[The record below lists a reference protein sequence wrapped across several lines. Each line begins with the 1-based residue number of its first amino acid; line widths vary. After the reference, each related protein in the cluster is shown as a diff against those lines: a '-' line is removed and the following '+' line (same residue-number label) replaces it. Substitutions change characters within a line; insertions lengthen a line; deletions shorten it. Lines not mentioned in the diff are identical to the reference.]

1 MGPRA
6 AARLLQ
12 HDGWVNLAGLITYL
26 SLLCCPGAVF
36 TDTAHHKFIR
46 YSFLLCDSPASAVI
60 PLLTGRGDVSLAVP
74 VSPAPPRPAP
84 PRVGITR
91 AAPTLA
97 VLGPCVDIAHGDIG
111 TPGHR
116 VTRGRGS
123 TSLYLSFIHRLD
135 NNIYQF
141 KYVQAVWVI
150 QRMSNKRRASLQHTD
165 RHSTRHKTIHNLPTV
180 QDWFLSVWVMRLLVV
195 APGHYKW
202 MN

>member
-1 MGPRA
+1 M
-6 AARLLQ
+6 
-12 HDGWVNLAGLITYL
+12 
-26 SLLCCPGAVF
+26 F

-60 PLLTGRGDVSLAVP
+60 PLLTGRGDVSLAV
-74 VSPAPPRPAP
+74 SPAPPRPAPPP

-123 TSLYLSFIHRLD
+123 TSLYLSFILRLD

-141 KYVQAVWVI
+141 KYVQAVWVMG
-150 QRMSNKRRASLQHTD
+150 RMSNKGRASLQHTD

-180 QDWFLSVWVMRLLVV
+180 QDWFLSV
-195 APGHYKW
+195 
-202 MN
+202 